1 MIKLTIQ
8 SFIKTT
14 IVLFIVL
21 FLTGCLGLTRDIPKE
36 SIVSITS
43 VKDVRKAAGKKDIVL
58 MLDRFE
64 SSSFLNNDKIILTK
78 QGTVYDY
85 FADIRWSDKIP
96 AMLYSSLKASY
107 ENKSSFNVIDFNDSA
122 IDNQYLLKT
131 DLRHFE
137 ANYNEGDLS
146 QAPEIYIEIYAVLVK
161 RADQKIVASKVFSK
175 TDQVS
180 ENKLMTIVSSF
191 DDLYHQTQNDLIAWT
206 EKSINNQ

>member
-1 MIKLTIQ
+1 MI
-8 SFIKTT
+8 
-14 IVLFIVL
+14 LFSL
-21 FLTGCLGLTRDIPKE
+21 ALLSGCLGLTRDIPKE
-36 SIVSITS
+36 SIVSISSLKDSGKTS
-43 VKDVRKAAGKKDIVL
+43 TKKDIVL

-122 IDNQYLLKT
+122 IEHQYLLKM

-137 ANYNEGDLS
+137 ANYDEGDLS
-146 QAPEIYIEIYAVLVK
+146 SAPETYIEIYAVLVK
-161 RADQKIVASKVFSK
+161 RADQKIIASKVFSK

-191 DDLYHQTQNDLIAWT
+191 DDLYQQTQNDLITWT
-206 EKSINNQ
+206 EKSIDNQ